1 MGAKILVLT
10 SLLLTLAVTAAV
22 AAGDEKLEEHAIAI
36 EGKLMAPCCW
46 SSTISQ
52 HYSATA
58 DEIRLDIRNMLSAGK
73 SEREI
78 LDHYVSIYG
87 ERILASP
94 SARGFNLLAWLF
106 PGIFFVA
113 CAFYVVL
120 LLHRWTLSRSANI
133 AADSPGKPL
142 DDSYMRRLEKELREF
157 E

>member
-10 SLLLTLAVTAAV
+10 SLLLLLAAAAAV

-52 HYSATA
+52 HYSTTA
-58 DEIRLDIRNMLSAGK
+58 DEIRRDIRSMLNAGK

-94 SARGFNLLAWLF
+94 SARGFNLLAWLL
-106 PGIFFVA
+106 PGIFFIA

-120 LLHRWTLSRSANI
+120 LLHRWTLSRSAHVT
-133 AADSPGKPL
+133 ADSSAKPL
-142 DDSYMRRLEKELREF
+142 DGIYMRRLEKELREF